1 MPRLEGR
8 PRGHVFYNA
17 GRVRIPGNGKE
28 RNPINDRIIQRREN
42 QTMKNKIAF
51 VAVGQAGGN
60 IGQLFE
66 QKGYNVLYINTS
78 QEDLDTLEKA
88 KFKYHIPNGEGC
100 NKDRRKAKQLVI
112 DDFDQIAAEIETKI
126 KSELIFVIFASGG
139 GTGSGAGPMLAD
151 LLIDDGKTIGAM
163 TIIPNPEE
171 SVKSHMNSYE
181 CFSELTQIPGLA
193 SCFILDNSN
202 GDKLELN
209 SRFVEDFCSFLDIPE
224 KHKSVKGNIDKAEII
239 ETLKAHGM
247 AVVTRQKAQ
256 ESAEVIKAIHNTP
269 FAPIEGDRAVKYI
282 TASLSGNVRMADL
295 EKDLGTPIDTF
306 QTFNDENTICCVSGL
321 NYPQARLDIVY
332 NKVSENKEAIKK
344 NLAATHESTMKKDVN
359 FLDDLEPEK
368 KPATEKKP
376 LSRRNIMSKYL

>member
-1 MPRLEGR
+1 
-8 PRGHVFYNA
+8 
-17 GRVRIPGNGKE
+17 
-28 RNPINDRIIQRREN
+28 
-42 QTMKNKIAF
+42 MKNKIAF

-193 SCFILDNSN
+193 SCFILDNNN

-239 ETLKAHGM
+239 ETLNAHGM
-247 AVVTRQKAQ
+247 AVVARQKAQ

-321 NYPQARLDIVY
+321 NYPQTRLDIVY